1 LNTKITRSIRN
12 AVTFNF
18 TGQNSAKQKLHFKT
32 KKSVVWTQKIKGK
45 TAKIACENIKIAQ
58 LNKNVT
64 PLIFLVIL
72 RSLIA
77 KIKISAQDLK
87 NCASKP
93 KNCMSRGKTEQRKK
107 LISLPKIT
115 GVIFK

>member
-1 LNTKITRSIRN
+1 
-12 AVTFNF
+12 
-18 TGQNSAKQKLHFKT
+18 
-32 KKSVVWTQKIKGK
+32 VVWTQKIKGK

-93 KNCMSRGKTEQRKK
+93 KNCMSRGKNCTSKPKNCALEQKCK
-107 LISLPKIT
+107 VANFTSDYTWWIGAK
-115 GVIFK
+115 